1 MLQQP
6 LARRVAGAARYA
18 AAGEALP
25 GALPLSS
32 MRRRA
37 RGLRAAV
44 NAFHRRS
51 TTGFVTI
58 KNSSRGTRGR
68 LTPLRS
74 VARPVV
80 FIMRLNWRL
89 KSLGAAPK
97 KSGLRVAHLRKK
109 LLSPAVLIIS
119 PTCAC

>member
-37 RGLRAAV
+37 RGLRAAPFQPMERQMPQR
-44 NAFHRRS
+44 ARPGAGPGRREIERYLS
-51 TTGFVTI
+51 V
-58 KNSSRGTRGR
+58 GR
-68 LTPLRS
+68 LRLYRSFSETPPPILTRT
-74 VARPVV
+74 
-80 FIMRLNWRL
+80 F
-89 KSLGAAPK
+89 
-97 KSGLRVAHLRKK
+97 
-109 LLSPAVLIIS
+109 
-119 PTCAC
+119 

>member
-37 RGLRAAV
+37 RGLRAAP
-44 NAFHRRS
+44 FQPMERQ
-51 TTGFVTI
+51 
-58 KNSSRGTRGR
+58 
-68 LTPLRS
+68 
-74 VARPVV
+74 
-80 FIMRLNWRL
+80 M
-89 KSLGAAPK
+89 
-97 KSGLRVAHLRKK
+97 
-109 LLSPAVLIIS
+109 
-119 PTCAC
+119 

>member
-37 RGLRAAV
+37 RGLRAA
-44 NAFHRRS
+44 AQQFQPMERQLPS
-51 TTGFVTI
+51 GFAG
-58 KNSSRGTRGR
+58 SDQD
-68 LTPLRS
+68 
-74 VARPVV
+74 
-80 FIMRLNWRL
+80 
-89 KSLGAAPK
+89 
-97 KSGLRVAHLRKK
+97 
-109 LLSPAVLIIS
+109 AV
-119 PTCAC
+119 

>member
-37 RGLRAAV
+37 RGLRAAAV
-44 NAFHRRS
+44 PSDGRRLPGRSAALVVRAGSVLGCPGRPWRSRRVVLGIGAQATNPTS
-51 TTGFVTI
+51 TVEVAG
-58 KNSSRGTRGR
+58 SSLLIR
-68 LTPLRS
+68 LRS
-74 VARPVV
+74 SS
-80 FIMRLNWRL
+80 
-89 KSLGAAPK
+89 K
-97 KSGLRVAHLRKK
+97 
-109 LLSPAVLIIS
+109 
-119 PTCAC
+119 CQ

>member
-37 RGLRAAV
+37 RGLRAVVPSASC
-44 NAFHRRS
+44 RS
-51 TTGFVTI
+51 NRWNDRCLDGPD
-58 KNSSRGTRGR
+58 G
-68 LTPLRS
+68 P
-74 VARPVV
+74 ARPGVLSQPSTAPPS
-80 FIMRLNWRL
+80 RL
-89 KSLGAAPK
+89 
-97 KSGLRVAHLRKK
+97 
-109 LLSPAVLIIS
+109 
-119 PTCAC
+119 

>member
-37 RGLRAAV
+37 RGLRAAAV
-44 NAFHRRS
+44 PTDG
-51 TTGFVTI
+51 TTTVVGMVGKMAPLKPKTLEPSEPPRPP
-58 KNSSRGTRGR
+58 KPPKLQTRG
-68 LTPLRS
+68 
-74 VARPVV
+74 
-80 FIMRLNWRL
+80 
-89 KSLGAAPK
+89 
-97 KSGLRVAHLRKK
+97 HQ
-109 LLSPAVLIIS
+109 
-119 PTCAC
+119 

>member
-37 RGLRAAV
+37 RGLRAAAV
-44 NAFHRRS
+44 ACRMERQ
-51 TTGFVTI
+51 VAD
-58 KNSSRGTRGR
+58 
-68 LTPLRS
+68 
-74 VARPVV
+74 ARPSSPRWQQRRKSPRMAEH
-80 FIMRLNWRL
+80 MRGD
-89 KSLGAAPK
+89 KA
-97 KSGLRVAHLRKK
+97 
-109 LLSPAVLIIS
+109 
-119 PTCAC
+119 

>member
-37 RGLRAAV
+37 RACELRRLLEV
-44 NAFHRRS
+44 QQMD
-51 TTGFVTI
+51 
-58 KNSSRGTRGR
+58 GR
-68 LTPLRS
+68 LDGARGPDGARLRDIYQS
-74 VARPVV
+74 GDYDCTA
-80 FIMRLNWRL
+80 L
-89 KSLGAAPK
+89 SLYPPPY
-97 KSGLRVAHLRKK
+97 LTR
-109 LLSPAVLIIS
+109 
-119 PTCAC
+119 TF

>member
-37 RGLRAAV
+37 RGLRAAAV
-44 NAFHRRS
+44 PTDGTTDAWTTAALVVRAGSVLGCPGRPWRSRRVVLGIGAQATNPTS
-51 TTGFVTI
+51 TVEVAG
-58 KNSSRGTRGR
+58 SSLLIR
-68 LTPLRS
+68 LRS
-74 VARPVV
+74 SS
-80 FIMRLNWRL
+80 
-89 KSLGAAPK
+89 K
-97 KSGLRVAHLRKK
+97 
-109 LLSPAVLIIS
+109 
-119 PTCAC
+119 CQ

>member
-37 RGLRAAV
+37 RGLRAAAV
-44 NAFHRRS
+44 PS
-51 TTGFVTI
+51 DGTTDAWTI
-58 KNSSRGTRGR
+58 GGASGAGRKRPGLPGEALEVEESGSVGTG
-68 LTPLRS
+68 P
-74 VARPVV
+74 RPQNPTKTQHLCVK
-80 FIMRLNWRL
+80 ID
-89 KSLGAAPK
+89 AT
-97 KSGLRVAHLRKK
+97 RVRQQ
-109 LLSPAVLIIS
+109 P
-119 PTCAC
+119 

>member
-37 RGLRAAV
+37 RGLRAAAV
-44 NAFHRRS
+44 MTMERQLEYSS
-51 TTGFVTI
+51 TMP
-58 KNSSRGTRGR
+58 RAR
-68 LTPLRS
+68 
-74 VARPVV
+74 ARP
-80 FIMRLNWRL
+80 
-89 KSLGAAPK
+89 
-97 KSGLRVAHLRKK
+97 
-109 LLSPAVLIIS
+109 
-119 PTCAC
+119 

>member
-37 RGLRAAV
+37 RGLRAAP
-44 NAFHRRS
+44 FQPMERQMPGGPSGRGFYRSPRPPRRAVS
-51 TTGFVTI
+51 DEWKAPPKRRRLAT
-58 KNSSRGTRGR
+58 NSNPS
-68 LTPLRS
+68 
-74 VARPVV
+74 AQ
-80 FIMRLNWRL
+80 
-89 KSLGAAPK
+89 AA
-97 KSGLRVAHLRKK
+97 RVA
-109 LLSPAVLIIS
+109 A
-119 PTCAC
+119 TA

>member
-37 RGLRAAV
+37 APGRVRFFQALSMSASSLRDSWMPV
-44 NAFHRRS
+44 FFFGHKTRRS
-51 TTGFVTI
+51 
-58 KNSSRGTRGR
+58 SSSSQRVENRPK
-68 LTPLRS
+68 L
-74 VARPVV
+74 AR
-80 FIMRLNWRL
+80 
-89 KSLGAAPK
+89 
-97 KSGLRVAHLRKK
+97 
-109 LLSPAVLIIS
+109 
-119 PTCAC
+119 

>member
-1 MLQQP
+1 
-6 LARRVAGAARYA
+6 
-18 AAGEALP
+18 
-25 GALPLSS
+25 
-32 MRRRA
+32 MRL
-37 RGLRAAV
+37 G
-44 NAFHRRS
+44 
-51 TTGFVTI
+51 
-58 KNSSRGTRGR
+58 
-68 LTPLRS
+68 S
-74 VARPVV
+74 VAWPVV

>member
-37 RGLRAAV
+37 RGPA
-44 NAFHRRS
+44 
-51 TTGFVTI
+51 
-58 KNSSRGTRGR
+58 SSRSNRWNDGCLDDGGASGAGRKRSGLPGEALEVDASGLGRGLPRPKKPGTRR
-68 LTPLRS
+68 LRRKLWQHENSGT
-74 VARPVV
+74 V
-80 FIMRLNWRL
+80 RLEE
-89 KSLGAAPK
+89 
-97 KSGLRVAHLRKK
+97 
-109 LLSPAVLIIS
+109 
-119 PTCAC
+119 

>member
-37 RGLRAAV
+37 RGLRAAAV
-44 NAFHRRS
+44 ACRMERWNGMDGSRRE
-51 TTGFVTI
+51 I
-58 KNSSRGTRGR
+58 ERD
-68 LTPLRS
+68 
-74 VARPVV
+74 
-80 FIMRLNWRL
+80 
-89 KSLGAAPK
+89 
-97 KSGLRVAHLRKK
+97 
-109 LLSPAVLIIS
+109 LSPERARLYRSFRTLRLMYRMRYIS
-119 PTCAC
+119 

>member
-37 RGLRAAV
+37 RGLRAAAV
-44 NAFHRRS
+44 PTDGTTDAWTIGGASGAGRKRPGLPGEALEVEESGSGHRS
-51 TTGFVTI
+51 TGH
-58 KNSSRGTRGR
+58 KPDLHSRGCR
-68 LTPLRS
+68 
-74 VARPVV
+74 
-80 FIMRLNWRL
+80 
-89 KSLGAAPK
+89 
-97 KSGLRVAHLRKK
+97 
-109 LLSPAVLIIS
+109 IIF
-119 PTCAC
+119 AN

>member
-37 RGLRAAV
+37 RGLRAAAV
-44 NAFHRRS
+44 PTDG
-51 TTGFVTI
+51 TTD
-58 KNSSRGTRGR
+58 
-68 LTPLRS
+68 
-74 VARPVV
+74 AWRPVRPGV
-80 FIMRLNWRL
+80 LSQPSTAPPSRL
-89 KSLGAAPK
+89 
-97 KSGLRVAHLRKK
+97 
-109 LLSPAVLIIS
+109 
-119 PTCAC
+119 

>member
-37 RGLRAAV
+37 RGLRTAPFQPMERQMPQRARPGPG
-44 NAFHRRS
+44 RRE
-51 TTGFVTI
+51 I
-58 KNSSRGTRGR
+58 KN
-68 LTPLRS
+68 
-74 VARPVV
+74 
-80 FIMRLNWRL
+80 N
-89 KSLGAAPK
+89 
-97 KSGLRVAHLRKK
+97 
-109 LLSPAVLIIS
+109 LSYI
-119 PTCAC
+119 

>member
-37 RGLRAAV
+37 RGLRAAGV
-44 NAFHRRS
+44 NDG
-51 TTGFVTI
+51 TTDVMP
-58 KNSSRGTRGR
+58 GR
-68 LTPLRS
+68 
-74 VARPVV
+74 ARPGPGRRE
-80 FIMRLNWRL
+80 I
-89 KSLGAAPK
+89 K
-97 KSGLRVAHLRKK
+97 KN
-109 LLSPAVLIIS
+109 LSYI
-119 PTCAC
+119 

>member
-37 RGLRAAV
+37 RGPASSRSNRWNDGCLDDGGASGAGRKRSGLPGEALEV
-44 NAFHRRS
+44 EESGSGHRS
-51 TTGFVTI
+51 TGPQ
-58 KNSSRGTRGR
+58 TRPQSD
-68 LTPLRS
+68 T
-74 VARPVV
+74 VE
-80 FIMRLNWRL
+80 
-89 KSLGAAPK
+89 AP
-97 KSGLRVAHLRKK
+97 RLRK
-109 LLSPAVLIIS
+109 VQCS
-119 PTCAC
+119 PT

>member
-37 RGLRAAV
+37 RGLRAAAV
-44 NAFHRRS
+44 MHDG
-51 TTGFVTI
+51 TTD
-58 KNSSRGTRGR
+58 
-68 LTPLRS
+68 
-74 VARPVV
+74 
-80 FIMRLNWRL
+80 
-89 KSLGAAPK
+89 
-97 KSGLRVAHLRKK
+97 
-109 LLSPAVLIIS
+109 
-119 PTCAC
+119 

>member
-37 RGLRAAV
+37 RGLRAAAV
-44 NAFHRRS
+44 MTMERQLS
-51 TTGFVTI
+51 TRVQCQGQALMI
-58 KNSSRGTRGR
+58 RASAHACSNGR
-68 LTPLRS
+68 
-74 VARPVV
+74 
-80 FIMRLNWRL
+80 
-89 KSLGAAPK
+89 
-97 KSGLRVAHLRKK
+97 
-109 LLSPAVLIIS
+109 
-119 PTCAC
+119 

>member
-37 RGLRAAV
+37 RGLRAAAV
-44 NAFHRRS
+44 PTDG
-51 TTGFVTI
+51 TTDVMP
-58 KNSSRGTRGR
+58 GR
-68 LTPLRS
+68 
-74 VARPVV
+74 ARPGPGRRE
-80 FIMRLNWRL
+80 I
-89 KSLGAAPK
+89 K
-97 KSGLRVAHLRKK
+97 KN
-109 LLSPAVLIIS
+109 LSYI
-119 PTCAC
+119 

>member
-37 RGLRAAV
+37 RGPA
-44 NAFHRRS
+44 
-51 TTGFVTI
+51 
-58 KNSSRGTRGR
+58 SSRSNRWNDGCLDDGGASGAGR
-68 LTPLRS
+68 KRSGLPGEPWRSRRVVLGIGAQATNPTSTVEVAGSSLLIRLRS
-74 VARPVV
+74 SS
-80 FIMRLNWRL
+80 
-89 KSLGAAPK
+89 K
-97 KSGLRVAHLRKK
+97 
-109 LLSPAVLIIS
+109 
-119 PTCAC
+119 CQ

>member
-37 RGLRAAV
+37 RGLRAAP
-44 NAFHRRS
+44 FQPMERQRC
-51 TTGFVTI
+51 
-58 KNSSRGTRGR
+58 
-68 LTPLRS
+68 
-74 VARPVV
+74 
-80 FIMRLNWRL
+80 
-89 KSLGAAPK
+89 
-97 KSGLRVAHLRKK
+97 GLRKSAPCLLMIHLSIRKFD
-109 LLSPAVLIIS
+109 SY
-119 PTCAC
+119 

>member
-37 RGLRAAV
+37 RGLRAAP
-44 NAFHRRS
+44 FQPMERQMPGGPSGR
-51 TTGFVTI
+51 GFYAALDRPAEPSLT
-58 KNSSRGTRGR
+58 NGR
-68 LTPLRS
+68 PH
-74 VARPVV
+74 
-80 FIMRLNWRL
+80 
-89 KSLGAAPK
+89 
-97 KSGLRVAHLRKK
+97 LRVVGSRRTRPRK
-109 LLSPAVLIIS
+109 A
-119 PTCAC
+119 AQ

>member
-37 RGLRAAV
+37 RGLRAAPFQPMERQMPGR
-44 NAFHRRS
+44 ARRPRGLTS
-51 TTGFVTI
+51 RVVWSGKAGFDPGSVSLR
-58 KNSSRGTRGR
+58 NRG
-68 LTPLRS
+68 S
-74 VARPVV
+74 FAVA
-80 FIMRLNWRL
+80 LL
-89 KSLGAAPK
+89 AA
-97 KSGLRVAHLRKK
+97 
-109 LLSPAVLIIS
+109 
-119 PTCAC
+119 